1 MTSAEEIRIKIRQL
15 FEDGSI
21 SHLIGYEAG
30 SDSLHVTP
38 CFLKSGQATSR
49 LVWNP
54 LCANNL
60 SKYLLDFKK
69 VDGKVGIMVKGCDSR
84 SVVELLKENQ
94 IDRDKVFIVGIP
106 CSGIVDTEKLLAVL
120 GISRGKVIGVEY
132 YDGDSFLVTI
142 EDGGEDIVG
151 HRLDYRSVRIG
162 KEQVLRGEC
171 LACRYPTP
179 VIYDVLLGDAVSSL
193 PWANDDY
200 RQVKELEALS
210 AADKE
215 RYWNSELSRCIR
227 CYACRNICPVCNCPE
242 CIFDKKAPRW
252 LSKAND
258 VSENLVYHLVRA
270 FHVAGRCIDCGECER
285 ACPMNI
291 PLRSLNK
298 KVEKDILELFNY
310 TAGIDVEQQPPLT
323 TYQVGDLDEFL

>member
-1 MTSAEEIRIKIRQL
+1 MKATSEEVQTSVKKL

-21 SHLIGYEAG
+21 GHFIGYETG

-38 CFLKSGQATSR
+38 CFLKSGQEASR

-69 VDGKVGIMVKGCDSR
+69 VEGKIGIMVKGCDSR

-94 IDRDKVFIVGIP
+94 IDRDKVFIVGVP
-106 CSGIVDTEKLLAVL
+106 CSGIVDREKLLAVL
-120 GISRGKVIGVEY
+120 GISPGEVVAVE
-132 YDGDSFLVTI
+132 DKGDAFLVTLK
-142 EDGGEDIVG
+142 GGTQRVE
-151 HRLDYRSVRIG
+151 
-162 KEQVLRGEC
+162 KEKVLRGEC
-171 LACRYPTP
+171 LVCKYPTP
-179 VIYDVLLGDAVSSL
+179 LVYDVLLGEAVSSL
-193 PWANDDY
+193 PWVGDDY
-200 RQVKELEALS
+200 SLIKEQEALS
-210 AADKE
+210 SEEKAL
-215 RYWNSELSRCIR
+215 YWNRELSQCIR
-227 CYACRNICPVCNCPE
+227 CYACRNICPVCTCSE

-252 LSKAND
+252 ITKAND

-298 KVEKDILELFNY
+298 KVEKDLLELFDY

>member
-1 MTSAEEIRIKIRQL
+1 MKATSEEVQTRVKKL

-21 SHLIGYEAG
+21 SHFIGYETG

-38 CFLKSGQATSR
+38 CFLKSGQAASR

-69 VDGKVGIMVKGCDSR
+69 VEGKVGIMVKGCDSR

-94 IDRDKVFIVGIP
+94 IDRDKVFIVGVP
-106 CSGIVDTEKLLAVL
+106 CSGIVDREKLLATL
-120 GISRGKVIGVEY
+120 GISPGEVVAVED
-132 YDGDSFLVTI
+132 DGDAFLVTI
-142 EDGGEDIVG
+142 KE
-151 HRLDYRSVRIG
+151 G
-162 KEQVLRGEC
+162 KQRVDKEKVLRGEC
-171 LACRYPTP
+171 LVCKYPTP
-179 VIYDVLLGDAVSSL
+179 LVYDVLLGEAVSSL
-193 PWANDDY
+193 PWVGDDY
-200 RQVKELEALS
+200 SLIKEQEALS
-210 AADKE
+210 SEEKALH
-215 RYWNSELSRCIR
+215 WNREFSQCIR
-227 CYACRNICPVCNCPE
+227 CYACRNICPVCTCTE

-252 LSKAND
+252 ISKAND

-298 KVEKDILELFNY
+298 KVEKDLLELFDY

-323 TYQVGDLDEFL
+323 TYKVGDLDEFL

>member
-1 MTSAEEIRIKIRQL
+1 MKATSEEIQARVKKL

-21 SHLIGYEAG
+21 SHFIGYETG

-38 CFLKSGQATSR
+38 CFLKSGQAASR

-60 SKYLLDFKK
+60 SKYLLDFKN
-69 VDGKVGIMVKGCDSR
+69 VEGKAGIMVKGCDSR

-106 CSGIVDTEKLLAVL
+106 CSGIVDTDKLIEVA
-120 GISRGKVIGVEY
+120 GISPGDVVAVED
-132 YDGDSFLVTI
+132 DGGAFLVTLK
-142 EDGGEDIVG
+142 E
-151 HRLDYRSVRIG
+151 G
-162 KEQVLRGEC
+162 KQRVDKEKVLRGEC
-171 LACRYPTP
+171 LVCKYPTP
-179 VIYDVLLGDAVSSL
+179 LVYDVLLGEAVSSL
-193 PWANDDY
+193 PWVGDDY
-200 RQVKELEALS
+200 SLIKEQEALS
-210 AADKE
+210 SEEKAL
-215 RYWNSELSRCIR
+215 YWNRELSQCIR
-227 CYACRNICPVCNCPE
+227 CYACRNICPVCTCTE

-252 LSKAND
+252 ITKAND

-298 KVEKDILELFNY
+298 KVEKDLLELFDY

-323 TYQVGDLDEFL
+323 TYKVGDLDEFL

>member
-1 MTSAEEIRIKIRQL
+1 MKATSEEVQTRVKKL

-21 SHLIGYEAG
+21 AHFIGYETG
-30 SDSLHVTP
+30 SDSLRVTP
-38 CFLKSGQATSR
+38 CFLKSGQAASR

-60 SKYLLDFKK
+60 SKYLLDFKN
-69 VDGKVGIMVKGCDSR
+69 VEGKVGIMVKGCDSR

-94 IDRDKVFIVGIP
+94 IDRDKVFIVGVP
-106 CSGIVDTEKLLAVL
+106 CSGIADREKLLEVL
-120 GISRGKVIGVEY
+120 GVSPGEVVAVED
-132 YDGDSFLVTI
+132 DGDAFLVTLK
-142 EDGGEDIVG
+142 DGKQRVD
-151 HRLDYRSVRIG
+151 
-162 KEQVLRGEC
+162 KEKVLRGEC
-171 LACRYPTP
+171 LVCKYPTP
-179 VIYDVLLGDAVSSL
+179 IVYDVLLGEAVSSL
-193 PWANDDY
+193 PWVGDDY
-200 RQVKELEALS
+200 SLIKEQEALS
-210 AADKE
+210 SEEKAL
-215 RYWNSELSRCIR
+215 YWNRELSQCIR
-227 CYACRNICPVCNCPE
+227 CYACRNICPVCTCSE

-252 LSKAND
+252 ITKAND

-270 FHVAGRCIDCGECER
+270 FHVAGKCIDCGECER

-298 KVEKDILELFNY
+298 KVEKDLLELFDY

>member
-1 MTSAEEIRIKIRQL
+1 MKATSEEIQTRVKKL

-21 SHLIGYEAG
+21 SHFIGYETG

-38 CFLKSGQATSR
+38 CFLKSGQAASR

-69 VDGKVGIMVKGCDSR
+69 VEGKVGIMVKGCDSR

-94 IDRDKVFIVGIP
+94 IDRDKVFIVGVP
-106 CSGIVDTEKLLAVL
+106 CSGIVDKEKLLATL
-120 GISRGKVIGVEY
+120 GISPGEVVAVED
-132 YDGDSFLVTI
+132 DGDAFLVTI
-142 EDGGEDIVG
+142 KE
-151 HRLDYRSVRIG
+151 G
-162 KEQVLRGEC
+162 KQRVDKEKVLRGEC
-171 LACRYPTP
+171 LVCKYPTP
-179 VIYDVLLGDAVSSL
+179 LVYDVLLGEAVSGL
-193 PWANDDY
+193 PWVGDDY
-200 RQVKELEALS
+200 SLIKEQEALS
-210 AADKE
+210 SEEKALH
-215 RYWNSELSRCIR
+215 WNREFSQCIR
-227 CYACRNICPVCNCPE
+227 CYACRNICPVCTCTE

-252 LSKAND
+252 ISKAND

-270 FHVAGRCIDCGECER
+270 FHVAGRCVDCGECER

-298 KVEKDILELFNY
+298 KVEKDLLELFDY

-323 TYQVGDLDEFL
+323 TYKVGDLDEFL